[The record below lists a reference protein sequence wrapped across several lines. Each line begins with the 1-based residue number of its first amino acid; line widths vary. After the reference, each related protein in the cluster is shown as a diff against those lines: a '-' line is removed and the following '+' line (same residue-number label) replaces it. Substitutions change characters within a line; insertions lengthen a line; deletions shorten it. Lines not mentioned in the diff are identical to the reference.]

1 MNIGSLALWILTIFV
16 FRSNCIQPNSIVR
29 RRKVVSGIGAPISVR
44 RQYGGIQPNYS
55 TLDQSRIIRLR
66 SLVKKKIKK
75 IIKSRAEAQQDR
87 DNTGNTLNPNVISNI
102 ENGQNKV
109 QEVSNRLANKTLKSI
124 GNLNHLKLFSGR

>member
-1 MNIGSLALWILTIFV
+1 MRIDTLALWLMVAVV

-55 TLDQSRIIRLR
+55 TPDQSRRIRLR

-75 IIKSRAEAQQDR
+75 IIKSRAQKQQDR

-102 ENGQNKV
+102 ENGQVK
-109 QEVSNRLANKTLKSI
+109 QEVSNRLGKQNI
-124 GNLNHLKLFSGR
+124 EHFHPGIFSGR